1 MARKAD
7 SMFLASVKTADDA
20 VQAGF
25 AQFNG
30 WDHLCVNVPDGGFT
44 ITAKTSEGHK
54 ITFAFCPYKKGGP
67 PQCVD
72 VQREDSEEVI
82 MNGDDALPVQQ
93 VICFGRG
100 KDKFRSELTTD
111 ETKAVTLTTVLLHD
125 ARKPSV

>member
-1 MARKAD
+1 
-7 SMFLASVKTADDA
+7 MFLTSVKTADGA
-20 VQAGF
+20 EQAGF

-44 ITAKTSEGHK
+44 ITAKTSEGRK

-72 VQREDSEEVI
+72 VQRDDAEVTI
-82 MNGDDALPVQQ
+82 QNGDDALPVQQ

-100 KDKFRSELTTD
+100 NDKFRSELTTD
-111 ETKAVTLTTVLLHD
+111 EKKAVTLMTVLLHD
-125 ARKPSV
+125 ARK